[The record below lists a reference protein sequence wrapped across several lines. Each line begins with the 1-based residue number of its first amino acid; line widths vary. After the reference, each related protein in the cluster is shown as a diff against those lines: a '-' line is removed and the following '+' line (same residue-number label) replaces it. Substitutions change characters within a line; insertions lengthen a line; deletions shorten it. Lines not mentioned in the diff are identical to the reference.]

1 MNFFVKWKKRW
12 SQMDE
17 CPRPRVPATYYN
29 SIVEGAICSVGFP
42 ATGTISDQL
51 LNELESMHPTFQL
64 NSHFLVT
71 RPPRS
76 LSVCYTVTLYLGG
89 WHFGRPEE
97 ILPQEGQQCFIFNC
111 ATSVHYTV
119 HTHWGQPQGS
129 GRGREGSLCILKA
142 VFKYV
147 ILYLSIQGG
156 CNGSKPDWLWMDP
169 KILRGY

>member
-1 MNFFVKWKKRW
+1 
-12 SQMDE
+12 MDE

-76 LSVCYTVTLYLGG
+76 LTVCYTVTLYLGG
-89 WHFGRPEE
+89 RHFGRPDE
-97 ILPQEGQQCFIFNC
+97 ILPQEEQQCFLFHC
-111 ATSVHYTV
+111 GTSVHYTL

-142 VFKYV
+142 VFK
-147 ILYLSIQGG
+147 
-156 CNGSKPDWLWMDP
+156 
-169 KILRGY
+169 

>member
-1 MNFFVKWKKRW
+1 
-12 SQMDE
+12 MDE

-76 LSVCYTVTLYLGG
+76 LTVCYTVTLYLGG
-89 WHFGRPEE
+89 RHFGHSEE
-97 ILPQEGQQCFIFNC
+97 ILPQEGQQCFLFQC
-111 ATSVHYTV
+111 GTSVHYT
-119 HTHWGQPQGS
+119 HTPLCWVVGTSPGDGQGQG
-129 GRGREGSLCILKA
+129 EGSLCILKA
-142 VFKYV
+142 FFRQFY
-147 ILYLSIQGG
+147 IFLSKEGVTGQSQISYERIQQ
-156 CNGSKPDWLWMDP
+156 KF
-169 KILRGY
+169 